1 MLNNILYES
10 YFLRVKR
17 SKMSS
22 INTILELRRLIQ
34 NLDY

>member
-10 YFLRVKR
+10 YFLHVKR

-22 INTILELRRLIQ
+22 MDTILELRGLIQ